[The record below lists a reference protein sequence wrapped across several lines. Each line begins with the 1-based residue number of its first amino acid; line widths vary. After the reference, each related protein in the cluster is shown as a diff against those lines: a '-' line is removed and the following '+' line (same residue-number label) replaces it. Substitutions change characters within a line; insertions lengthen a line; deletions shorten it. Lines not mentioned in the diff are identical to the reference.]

1 MAKNRLRYGKG
12 RASIEIDGTLKT
24 MLEKA
29 LREVAP
35 MTMEIIEKE
44 LDERVE
50 FAQKNWIV
58 RGNRP
63 AQRRDGSFYTIKQE
77 SKRSVDKFTQGIRI
91 VDGGS
96 AIEGFFRNNAQYAYA
111 IKTATYSR
119 TDDGAKTKLGEGKR
133 VADETMWFPAE
144 KAADKLA
151 AKLADAYIK
160 EQRKVK

>member
-12 RASIEIDGTLKT
+12 RASIEIDGTLQT

-35 MTMEIIEKE
+35 MTMEIIERE

-50 FAQKNWIV
+50 HAKKNWLV

-63 AQRRDGSFYTIKQE
+63 VQRKDGSFYTVKQE

-91 VDGGS
+91 VDGGK
-96 AIEGFFRNNAQYAYA
+96 AIEGFFRNNAEYAYA
-111 IKTATYSR
+111 IKAASYSK
-119 TDDGAKTKLGEGKR
+119 TDDGAKTILGEGAG
-133 VADETMWFPAE
+133 VADETMWKPAQ
-144 KAADKLA
+144 KAADKLV
-151 AKLADAYIK
+151 KDLADAYIK
-160 EQRKVK
+160 EQNKVK